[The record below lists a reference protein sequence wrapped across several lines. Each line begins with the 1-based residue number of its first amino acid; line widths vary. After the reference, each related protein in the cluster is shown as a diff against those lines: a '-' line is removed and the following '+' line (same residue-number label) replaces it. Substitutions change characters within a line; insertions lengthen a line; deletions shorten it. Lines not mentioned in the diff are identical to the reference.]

1 MDEKTQEL
9 RDIFL
14 EMSGEGSVTES
25 QEQTRGSLA
34 DDRSDEERVGPVIET
49 MRERLEF
56 ETDEEAETYAEVV
69 RGFFGDDSD
78 GEIAAGIDT
87 DAGHVVAMRM
97 DLHLIRDADTEIGA
111 EIREIRRRRADGES
125 VTEIA
130 EALDLDPEE
139 LEGVVRAL
147 DAEAASRRVNDRYRD
162 EFETI
167 VADGDLSSRLARDAR
182 EDGLREATE
191 GMENELSM

>member
-34 DDRSDEERVGPVIET
+34 EERSDEERVGPVIET

-56 ETDEEAETYAEVV
+56 ETDEETETYARVV
-69 RGFFGDDSD
+69 RGFFGDETDA
-78 GEIAAGIDT
+78 EVAAEIDT
-87 DAGHVVAMRM
+87 DTEHVLAMRM
-97 DLHLIRDADTEIGA
+97 DLHLIRDEETEIAA
-111 EIREIRRRRADGES
+111 ETREIRRRRADDES
-125 VTEIA
+125 VAEIA
-130 EALDLDPEE
+130 EALDLDAEE

-147 DAEAASRRVNDRYRD
+147 DADAASRRVNDRYRD

-167 VADGDLSSRLARDAR
+167 VADGDLSTRLARDAR

>member
-1 MDEKTQEL
+1 MDEKTEEL

-34 DDRSDEERVGPVIET
+34 EERSDEERVGPVIET

-56 ETDEEAETYAEVV
+56 ETDEETETYARVV
-69 RGFFGDDSD
+69 RGFFADEDD
-78 GEIAAGIDT
+78 GETAEAVGT
-87 DAGHVVAMRM
+87 DADHVLAMRM
-97 DLHLIRDADTEIGA
+97 DLHLVRDGDIETTFEP
-111 EIREIRRRRADGES
+111 REIRRRRADGES
-125 VTEIA
+125 VAEIA
-130 EALDLDPEE
+130 DALDADPEAL
-139 LEGVVRAL
+139 EGAVRAL
-147 DAEAASRRVNDRYRD
+147 DAESASRRVNDRYRD
-162 EFETI
+162 EFEAI
-167 VADGDLSSRLARDAR
+167 VADGDLSSRLATDAR

>member
-49 MRERLEF
+49 MHERLEF
-56 ETDEEAETYAEVV
+56 ETDEETETYAAVV
-69 RGFFGDDSD
+69 RGFFADESD
-78 GEIAAGIDT
+78 EEIAERIEV
-87 DAGHVVAMRM
+87 DADRVLAMRM
-97 DLHLIRDADTEIGA
+97 DLHLVREADTEA
-111 EIREIRRRRADGES
+111 AVETRDIRRRRADGES
-125 VTEIA
+125 VSEIA
-130 EALDLDPEE
+130 DALDVAPEE

-147 DAEAASRRVNDRYRD
+147 EAEAASRRVNDRYRD
-162 EFETI
+162 EFEAI
-167 VADGDLSSRLARDAR
+167 VADGDLSTRLAHDAR